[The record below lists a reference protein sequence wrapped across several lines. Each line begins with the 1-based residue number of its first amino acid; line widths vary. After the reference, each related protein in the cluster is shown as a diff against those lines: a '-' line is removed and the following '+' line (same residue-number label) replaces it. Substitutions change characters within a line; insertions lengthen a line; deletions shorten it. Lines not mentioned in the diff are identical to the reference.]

1 MIIWL
6 VIAVAAVSAPVAG
19 AVLVSLAIH
28 REDAA
33 LSLSSRPS
41 SLLQSAARRLLGFH
55 GDGIRSLPGGA
66 GGGTGGR
73 GAPGQEDW
81 INGDGAFPADGDYGT
96 GGYGPGQLPSHK
108 VLAGPGGRPGR

>member
-41 SLLQSAARRLLGFH
+41 SLLQAAARRLLGFH
-55 GDGIRSLPGGA
+55 GDGFRTMPGRQ
-66 GGGTGGR
+66 GGTGAR
-73 GAPGQEDW
+73 QAPASPEDW

-96 GGYGPGQLPSHK
+96 GDHGAGQLPSHK
-108 VLAGPGGRPGR
+108 VLAGPGGRAGR

>member
-6 VIAVAAVSAPVAG
+6 VIAVAAVTAPVAG

-41 SLLQSAARRLLGFH
+41 SLLQAAARRLLGFH
-55 GDGIRSLPGGA
+55 GDGIRNPSGGQ
-66 GGGTGGR
+66 GGTGARPQPGR
-73 GAPGQEDW
+73 DNW
-81 INGDGAFPADGDYGT
+81 INGDGGFPADGDYGT
-96 GGYGPGQLPSHK
+96 GGYPPGDLPAAT
-108 VLAGPGGRPGR
+108 VLAQPGGRPRR